1 MKPAFRYA
9 IACLLVLC
17 GAPALAMY
25 RCGNVFQDKPCES
38 GPEIRLSPSGRPTAA
53 PPAARAASAPATA
66 PATATPSSFAVAC
79 ARVGEL
85 AQRIVWKRE
94 GGATR
99 EQQLAERV
107 TGVSQAEHAQTV
119 AAVYARR
126 GSAPEVRAAIEAE
139 CVAERQKEADA
150 AALLNQL
157 RKQAG
162 ETPVIPAASP
172 APAAEPGATAQ
183 STPNSPAPADG
194 KPSAATC
201 SRLRNTL
208 AEANAR
214 LTQGGTA
221 RVMEALQNER
231 RSAEASFRS
240 SGCR

>member
-1 MKPAFRYA
+1 MMNQAFRYGL
-9 IACLLVLC
+9 ACLLVLC

-38 GPEIRLSPSGRPTAA
+38 GPEIRLSPSGRPTSA
-53 PPAARAASAPATA
+53 PPAARAASAPAAA
-66 PATATPSSFAVAC
+66 PATATPSSFTVAC
-79 ARVGEL
+79 ARVGEQ

-94 GGATR
+94 GGATQ

-107 TGVSQAEHAQTV
+107 TGLSQAEHGKTV

-162 ETPVIPAASP
+162 ETPAAPAAGP
-172 APAAEPGATAQ
+172 APAPGAAADSAQ
-183 STPNSPAPADG
+183 ASPAPADG

-201 SRLRNTL
+201 SRLRSAL
-208 AEANAR
+208 ADVNAR
-214 LTQGGTA
+214 LTQGGNA
-221 RVMEALQNER
+221 RAMEALQNER
-231 RSAEASFRS
+231 RSAEASLRS